1 MMYDTLLLLL
11 LLIIILNVN
20 SMNSINSNIT
30 SILNYT
36 KERGILCFG
45 DSLTKGLSPEKDEWE
60 KYHPYS
66 IQLSR
71 LINNHFNNVTNI
83 KVVDD
88 GVNGEMTSIM
98 NHRITLILSK
108 TLYDVVIVL
117 GGTNDLG
124 HHRSKDEIL
133 NDIYEIHSTVHNFG
147 IKSNRTIVTF
157 AMTIPPLEWKVDETV
172 RAEVNN
178 ALREYVNKN
187 ITKTFLIDIDKVLT
201 TTHTDRKYYCPD
213 NVHFSPEGYDLIG
226 ELVFSSL
233 KENSILLA

>member
-1 MMYDTLLLLL
+1 MNTNN
-11 LLIIILNVN
+11 NV
-20 SMNSINSNIT
+20 M

-36 KERGILCFG
+36 TERGILCFG
-45 DSLTKGLSPEKDEWE
+45 DSLTKGLSPEKEEWE

-71 LINNHFNNVTNI
+71 LINNHFNNVTNV

-88 GVNGEMTSIM
+88 GVNGEQTSRM
-98 NHRITLILSK
+98 KHRITLILSK

-124 HHRSKDEIL
+124 HRRSKDEIL
-133 NDIYEIHSTVHNFG
+133 TDIYEIHSTIHNFG

-187 ITKTFLIDIDKVLT
+187 ITKTYLIDIDKVLT
-201 TTHTDRKYYCPD
+201 TTHNDKKYYCPD
-213 NVHFSPEGYDLIG
+213 NVHFSPIGYDLIG
-226 ELVFSSL
+226 ELVFNGL
-233 KENSILLA
+233 KENFLT